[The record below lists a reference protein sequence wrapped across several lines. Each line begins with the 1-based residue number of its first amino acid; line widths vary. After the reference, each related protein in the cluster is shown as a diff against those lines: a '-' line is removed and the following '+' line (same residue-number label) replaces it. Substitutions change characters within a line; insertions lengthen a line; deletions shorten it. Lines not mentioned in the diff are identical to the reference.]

1 MDPGILDSRHTHQG
15 ELTHPLV
22 LPPPSILTI
31 YFRPMAEG
39 TPVMTH
45 MPPSVQ
51 HPACEL
57 MTFDGCCMPSL
68 LCLTVWCAEQ
78 DVTHQRGCKLRGVA
92 AQRCEFRAG
101 TAST

>member
-1 MDPGILDSRHTHQG
+1 MKGRTEEEGSDLRRPPGALGVHPGILDSRDTHQG

-22 LPPPSILTI
+22 LSPPSILTI

-45 MPPSVQ
+45 MPPSGQ

-57 MTFDGCCMPSL
+57 MTS
-68 LCLTVWCAEQ
+68 
-78 DVTHQRGCKLRGVA
+78 
-92 AQRCEFRAG
+92 
-101 TAST
+101 S